1 MIYQIRVSGH
11 LDAGW
16 AEWFENLTIS
26 NQEGGVAL
34 LTGYL
39 QDQAALQGVLKRI
52 SDLGLALISVNA
64 VSEEKGYAYDPQIHD
79 DDPKPHPPA

>member
-1 MIYQIRVSGH
+1 MDKPTTYQIKVRGH
-11 LDAGW
+11 LDAAW

-26 NQEGGVAL
+26 NQEGGEAL

-52 SDLGLALISVNA
+52 SDLGLILISVNA
-64 VSEEKGYAYDPQIHD
+64 AAEEEGEE
-79 DDPKPHPPA
+79 